1 MYNNIY
7 PWDAFVFPIPWL
19 ILMCFMKWLSIIIIF
34 ANFLSYSIWTTLLPI
49 KIKIFVNN
57 VLMNHL
63 IIIILNALFNRIL
76 LSGLINLKIYDTIK
90 INFRLNLI
98 SLIIFDK
105 LVMHYYLK
113 DFETFVFCLVE
124 LIYNT
129 SPNNNQSSLYINNT
143 CHLLNLK
150 HF

>member
-98 SLIIFDK
+98 SLIIIISNINGYLCCFFSFFFFDEIPYWNFK
-105 LVMHYYLK
+105 IFK
-113 DFETFVFCLVE
+113 R
-124 LIYNT
+124 
-129 SPNNNQSSLYINNT
+129 
-143 CHLLNLK
+143 
-150 HF
+150 